1 MILGVLLVI
10 CTIMFVLFI
19 TDFLRTRY
27 VQIQKK
33 EYEKEQTRLK
43 KELEPLMKEIQLIM
57 KGEVFAEKKTPLAL
71 FNYSKES
78 YPDVIKIDA
87 DAELVEAELTGDEG
101 NMTIKY
107 EIEYYDINGE
117 CKMKANSLNQ
127 MIKIKKIDGKWQ
139 VIKIINPA

>member
-1 MILGVLLVI
+1 MMNVHSKIKLVLGVLLVI
-10 CTIMFVLFI
+10 CTIMFVIFI
-19 TDFLRTRY
+19 TDFLRKRY
-27 VQIQKK
+27 MQIQ
-33 EYEKEQTRLK
+33 K

-57 KGEVFAEKKTPLAL
+57 KGEAFAEKKTPLAL

-87 DAELVEAELTGDEG
+87 DAELVEAELAGDEG
-101 NMTIKY
+101 TMIIKY